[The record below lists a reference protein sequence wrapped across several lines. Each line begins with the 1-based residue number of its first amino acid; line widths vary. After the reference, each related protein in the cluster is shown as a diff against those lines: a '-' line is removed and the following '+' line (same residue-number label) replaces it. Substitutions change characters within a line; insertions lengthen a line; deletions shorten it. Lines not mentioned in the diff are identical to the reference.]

1 MLLINFQTLPFQDK
15 LLPLV
20 IKMKSEEIVNF
31 ITTGIGKIA
40 FYQKQN
46 QSTKTPIIFL
56 HGVYFD
62 HHLWDE
68 IIDKINDRTV
78 ISIDMPLHGKS
89 KEMNKQ
95 NWNLHDC
102 AEMLILILH
111 TLQLKKVIAVGHSWG
126 SMTIL
131 RAANIKPERF
141 ESILL
146 CNMPFKAATKKQ
158 KLIFQL
164 QHTMLLFRD
173 FYTKQVAKALFGTS
187 SLKDYPTLFNQLK
200 RPMQLLT
207 NNQIKQI
214 DKKVIIEVED
224 TTTLI
229 NNLKIKTLA
238 LKGEED
244 YVPKPPSI
252 DTIIVKGGHISPLE
266 QPKEVLNLIQLISD

>member
-20 IKMKSEEIVNF
+20 IKMKSEELVNF
-31 ITTGIGKIA
+31 INTGIGKIA
-40 FYQKQN
+40 LYQKQN

-78 ISIDMPLHGKS
+78 ISIDMPLHGQS

-102 AEMLILILH
+102 AEMLIQILD
-111 TLQLKKVIAVGHSWG
+111 TLQLKKVISIGHSWG

-158 KLIFQL
+158 KLIFRL
-164 QHTMLLFRD
+164 QHAMLLFRD
-173 FYTKQVAKALFGTS
+173 FYSKQAAKALFGTS
-187 SLKDYPTLFNQLK
+187 SLKVNPTLFNQLK

-214 DKKVIIEVED
+214 DKKVIIEAED